1 MPYLE
6 QYKQKL
12 DKLERY
18 LDFAIEVSNA
28 CGGQQNVPW
37 KLVRSNQ
44 LFIRMTVTC
53 TSFIRLLP
61 FNRYFPTENEFWDLF
76 SVYSLA
82 RNFVE
87 TYLMLWYIGV
97 DNISDDESKLR
108 LEILIYHLN
117 NEKYNFYKEFGA
129 DKKVLDEFD
138 QQLPIKRVEIK
149 NNPLFNNLVQDNNKR
164 KKILDG
170 KEAKYLSN
178 LEIIDKASFKGDE
191 FKPLYRWFSNHTHSM
206 PFAVFSLN
214 DERGV
219 GKRNQTEVEYI
230 DIALD
235 FVTKYLLIAI
245 VDTIN
250 LFPTIEK
257 SLHPQKL
264 EIIKAEFI
272 IYSQNLPS

>member
-12 DKLERY
+12 EKLEQY
-18 LDFAIEVSNA
+18 LDFAINVTNA
-28 CGGQQNVPW
+28 CGGQQDVPW
-37 KLVRSNQ
+37 KLVRANQ

-61 FNRYFPTENEFWDLF
+61 FNRCFPVEREFWDLF

-82 RNFVE
+82 RNFIE

-108 LEILIYHLN
+108 LEILMFHLN
-117 NEKYNFYKEFGA
+117 NEKYKFYKDFGA
-129 DKKVLDEFD
+129 DAKTLDEFE
-138 QQLPIKRVEIK
+138 QQLPKSRELIK
-149 NNPLFNNLVQDNNKR
+149 NNSLFNSLIKDNNKK
-164 KKILDG
+164 KKILEG

-178 LEIIDKASFKGDE
+178 LEIIDKASFNGDE

-206 PFAVFSLN
+206 PFAVFSLT
-214 DERGV
+214 DERGS
-219 GKRNQTEVEYI
+219 GKRNQIEVEYI
-230 DIALD
+230 DMALD
-235 FVTKYLLIAI
+235 FVTKYLLIATI
-245 VDTIN
+245 DTIN
-250 LFPTIEK
+250 LFPFVEK
-257 SLHPQKL
+257 SLNSQKL
-264 EIIKAEFI
+264 KIIKAEFI